1 MAEGK
6 EATKDEIDASILEAS
21 NLDFHT
27 YVQNEDGTCRA
38 RVLNY
43 IEQVQKLDD
52 KFLKLLAENAA
63 MMAHDL
69 FFIIEKFRQILEN
82 DFLESTASDDE
93 DESLEENI
101 DEDSNH
107 CDGNPDEK
115 ANLESYEGEQME

>member
-43 IEQVQKLDD
+43 IEQVQKLD
-52 KFLKLLAENAA
+52 
-63 MMAHDL
+63 
-69 FFIIEKFRQILEN
+69 EKFRQILEN

>member
-43 IEQVQKLDD
+43 IEQVQKLD
-52 KFLKLLAENAA
+52 
-63 MMAHDL
+63 
-69 FFIIEKFRQILEN
+69 
-82 DFLESTASDDE
+82 ESTASDDE